1 MLEAEAQMQAA
12 LAEHTATALA
22 AGSNPHAVEGYVP
35 RSSQQ
40 HTPVSTAKASSR
52 PGPFPSTD
60 DPAVISSPP
69 YIYPASSGHSSNT
82 VSGYTSC
89 MPTSEPSRSEA
100 EAEAAEDDGS
110 IKGTCVARG
119 PADKL
124 DAAQSTSSDMAT
136 LQPAKAEAVPSVPR
150 ESQSLSHHTSEGTG
164 KIKQKAKQQ
173 ADTLAGSMQRSA
185 ETSDT
190 AGAVTDPEQVS
201 AAPTT
206 ATSDTVQQPIL
217 VWSYYARHPRD
228 TGTSAVCLYCRRQ
241 SLLVDLHAEGPTCLR

>member
-1 MLEAEAQMQAA
+1 MQYRQHERHPAVQMLVTYLYVPLQEKEPAVLEAEAQMQAA

-40 HTPVSTAKASSR
+40 HTPASTAKASSR
-52 PGPFPSTD
+52 PGPSPSTD
-60 DPAVISSPP
+60 DPAVVSSPP
-69 YIYPASSGHSSNT
+69 HVHPASSGHSGNRE
-82 VSGYTSC
+82 SGYTSC
-89 MPTSEPSRSEA
+89 IPTSEPSGGKA

-110 IKGTCVARG
+110 NKGTRVESA

-124 DAAQSTSSDMAT
+124 AAAQSASDAPGMAI
-136 LQPAKAEAVPSVPR
+136 LQPAETEAVPSVPR

-173 ADTLAGSMQRSA
+173 ADTLAVSMQRSA
-185 ETSDT
+185 KASGT

-206 ATSDTVQQPIL
+206 ATSDAVQQPVL
-217 VWSYYARHPRD
+217 V
-228 TGTSAVCLYCRRQ
+228 
-241 SLLVDLHAEGPTCLR
+241 

>member
-12 LAEHTATALA
+12 LAERTAAALA

-40 HTPVSTAKASSR
+40 HTPASTAKASSR
-52 PGPFPSTD
+52 PGPSPSTA

-69 YIYPASSGHSSNT
+69 YVHPASSGHSGNT
-82 VSGYTSC
+82 ESGHTSC
-89 MPTSEPSRSEA
+89 KPASEPSSGKA

-110 IKGTCVARG
+110 SKGKRVVST

-124 DAAQSTSSDMAT
+124 AAQASNAPDLAT
-136 LQPAKAEAVPSVPR
+136 LQPAKAEAVPSVSR
-150 ESQSLSHHTSEGTG
+150 ESQSLSQDNSESTG

-173 ADTLAGSMQRSA
+173 ADTLAESMQRS
-185 ETSDT
+185 TDVSGT

-206 ATSDTVQQPIL
+206 ATSDTVQQPVL
-217 VWSYYARHPRD
+217 V
-228 TGTSAVCLYCRRQ
+228 
-241 SLLVDLHAEGPTCLR
+241 

>member
-12 LAEHTATALA
+12 LAERTATALA

-40 HTPVSTAKASSR
+40 HTPASTAKASSQ
-52 PGPFPSTD
+52 PGPSPSTD
-60 DPAVISSPP
+60 DPAVISSLPHV
-69 YIYPASSGHSSNT
+69 YLASSGHSGNKE
-82 VSGYTSC
+82 SGYTSC

-110 IKGTCVARG
+110 TKGTCVTSG

-124 DAAQSTSSDMAT
+124 DAAQSTSSAPAMAT
-136 LQPAKAEAVPSVPR
+136 LQPAEAEALPSVPR
-150 ESQSLSHHTSEGTG
+150 KSQSLSHHTSEGTG
-164 KIKQKAKQQ
+164 KIKHKAKQQ
-173 ADTLAGSMQRSA
+173 ADTLAGSLQRSA
-185 ETSDT
+185 EASGT

-206 ATSDTVQQPIL
+206 ATSDTVHQPVL
-217 VWSYYARHPRD
+217 VCSYYARHPRD
-228 TGTSAVCLYCRRQ
+228 SDASAM
-241 SLLVDLHAEGPTCLR
+241 